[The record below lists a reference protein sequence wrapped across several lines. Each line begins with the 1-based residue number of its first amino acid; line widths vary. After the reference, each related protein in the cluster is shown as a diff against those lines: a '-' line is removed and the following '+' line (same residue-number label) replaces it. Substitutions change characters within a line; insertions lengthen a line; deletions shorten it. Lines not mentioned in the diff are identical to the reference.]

1 VARKCQANYRPGDLI
16 RAQELISR
24 STEPSRR
31 EVTACSY
38 FSEKP
43 CESGSARGSFRSSR
57 TGGPLG
63 AAHSRAVLIGP
74 VPVGG
79 SPGCRPSANAARSA
93 CGSVVLPRTV
103 SGNQAWS
110 SSPTTMFQQRCAT
123 SRPKARL
130 ANRTGVSGRRG
141 DLRRPPRPPPGRH
154 QATGAPCYADPNK
167 QVRPAPGAPCQ
178 TSAASG

>member
-123 SRPKARL
+123 SRPRARL
-130 ANRTGVSGRRG
+130 AIGPALADAVATYAGRLARLLDDIRQPEHRATRT
-141 DLRRPPRPPPGRH
+141 P
-154 QATGAPCYADPNK
+154 
-167 QVRPAPGAPCQ
+167 
-178 TSAASG
+178 TSK